1 MSETNTNN
9 DKEQK
14 PSVKEFLFEKFDKRY
29 YWSFGIGTVVLVV
42 AIIVLNIIKGENT
55 LLQMFLYPLLVFFIF
70 QQVLSGF
77 GFITGYIP
85 IAQDIINWL
94 TKTSK
99 KKAYSE
105 KEAKKWEKDLKKL
118 EAQEKKE
125 KANFEK
131 EKKLIEKKKKEIEEK
146 QETGRWRKRKIK
158 RELDKVQKKERELK
172 KDQEDFEK
180 ELEKEIKDLKEKT
193 KQYRGRLS
201 EKVITTQEEMDP
213 RRFKLIMLVPIY
225 FMIVLGIVLTLIGLI
240 NPIIR
245 WAEGTPFGSLD
256 TLDIINEYYK
266 GIMAGVG
273 ITFLYIV
280 PAIRVYRD
288 PSKEFIS
295 RVKEEKKRRF
305 SFFRRRK
312 KDPRTLLNRQ
322 FEDMRKYYFRI
333 KQIIKTALFIPIG
346 LSMLIVM
353 PIGGMSIALG
363 VKTSIQRKKMEKYDL
378 IIQIIIAVFL
388 IALLVPTYLS
398 AFAQFLKQGIHP
410 VIPILLKVIYGSFL
424 IYSFVIFARNPI
436 THFGEED

>member
-1 MSETNTNN
+1 MSETNIDN

-193 KQYRGRLS
+193 KQYRGKLS

-245 WAEGTPFGSLD
+245 WAEGTPFGALD